1 MGRWSARHWKKAV
14 FGWLAFVVVAFGIGG
29 MVGTKSLSLTAAGPG
44 ESGDAQRI
52 LNNGFEQP
60 AKELVLVQSASA
72 VASSAEF
79 RAVVQDV
86 VRRLEAQPNA
96 TNVDSPFASASG
108 GKVSADGHSALVEF
122 DIRGKLEDA
131 ADKVTPIEATL
142 AKAASANPQFTDRR
156 VRRR

>member
-44 ESGDAQRI
+44 ESGNAQRI

-79 RAVVQDV
+79 RAVVQNV
-86 VRRLEAQPNA
+86 ARRL
-96 TNVDSPFASASG
+96 
-108 GKVSADGHSALVEF
+108 
-122 DIRGKLEDA
+122 
-131 ADKVTPIEATL
+131 
-142 AKAASANPQFTDRR
+142 
-156 VRRR
+156 